1 MASLAGNHVEN
12 TTTPAP
18 TELLLP
24 LDPADDTA
32 ADAEHH
38 VGVGGGAADAGAA
51 AVRHSRGRVHGGN
64 SGGGGEATRLPAL
77 LS

>member
-1 MASLAGNHVEN
+1 MA
-12 TTTPAP
+12 PF
-18 TELLLP
+18 LP
-24 LDPADDTA
+24 SDSADDTA

-38 VGVGGGAADAGAA
+38 VGVGRGSADASAA

-64 SGGGGEATRLPAL
+64 RGGEARLPAL

>member
-1 MASLAGNHVEN
+1 MASLAGTMYKNHN
-12 TTTPAP
+12 TAP
-18 TELLLP
+18 TELLLLLLP
-24 LDPADDTA
+24 SDPADDTA

-38 VGVGGGAADAGAA
+38 VGVGGGSADASAA

-64 SGGGGEATRLPAL
+64 RGGEARLPAL